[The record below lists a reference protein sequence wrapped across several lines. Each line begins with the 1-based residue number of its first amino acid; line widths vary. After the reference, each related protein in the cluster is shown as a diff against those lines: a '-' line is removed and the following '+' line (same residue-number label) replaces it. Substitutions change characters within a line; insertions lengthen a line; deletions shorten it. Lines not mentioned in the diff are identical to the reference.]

1 MKKNSTATF
10 LFAFFILFLSY
21 TLCSAQEFADVC
33 TSAETV
39 SSLSEALQQKETIQ
53 KLDLSMQKLT
63 ALPLEVTQLK
73 NLQCLDLSFNKF
85 NTLPPEIVN
94 LKNLTYL
101 NLAGTRY
108 MAKVPAVL
116 KQLPSLKILDLRDHP
131 EWSKTAFEDAK
142 KMLPNVK
149 IITQ

>member
-1 MKKNSTATF
+1 MKKNNTLTSV
-10 LFAFFILFLSY
+10 FAFFILFLSF
-21 TLCSAQEFADVC
+21 TVTCAQEFSDVC

-53 KLDLSMQKLT
+53 KLDLSMQKMT
-63 ALPLEVTQLK
+63 TLPLEVTQLK

-85 NTLPPEIVN
+85 GTLPPEFAN

-108 MAKVPAVL
+108 MAKVPAIL
-116 KQLPSLKILDLRDHP
+116 KQLPNLKILDLRDHP
-131 EWSKTAFEDAK
+131 EWKQTVFEEAK
-142 KMLPNVK
+142 KMLPNVQV
-149 IITQ
+149 ITQ

>member
-1 MKKNSTATF
+1 MKKNSTTRF
-10 LFAFFILFLSY
+10 VFAFFILFLSN
-21 TLCSAQEFADVC
+21 TLSFAQEFAEVC

-53 KLDLSMQKLT
+53 KLDLSMQKMT
-63 ALPLEVTQLK
+63 TLPLEVTQLK

-85 NTLPPEIVN
+85 GTLPPELAN

-131 EWSKTAFEDAK
+131 EWSKAVFEEAK
-142 KMLPNVK
+142 KMLPNVQV
-149 IITQ
+149 ITQ

>member
-1 MKKNSTATF
+1 MTSV
-10 LFAFFILFLSY
+10 FAFFILFLSY
-21 TLCSAQEFADVC
+21 TAVSAQEFSEVC

-53 KLDLSMQKLT
+53 KLDLSMQKMT

-85 NTLPPEIVN
+85 STLPPEFAN

-101 NLAGTRY
+101 NLSGTRY
-108 MAKVPAVL
+108 MAKAPAIL
-116 KQLPSLKILDLRDHP
+116 KQLPNLKILDLRDHP
-131 EWSKTAFEDAK
+131 EWSKTVFEDAK